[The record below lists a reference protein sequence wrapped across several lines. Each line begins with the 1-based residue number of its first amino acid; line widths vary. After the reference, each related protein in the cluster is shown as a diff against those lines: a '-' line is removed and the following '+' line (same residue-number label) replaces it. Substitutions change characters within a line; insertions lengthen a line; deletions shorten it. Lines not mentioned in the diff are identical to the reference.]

1 LTEEP
6 TGSNRYFG
14 TLSDGIA
21 AGGLVLVIGV
31 VSVVLLVVGVVGS
44 VVYIHRDSSDAL
56 TTKALT
62 TNNGDPLISDS
73 ERAKVKAVAE
83 QFCLRMD
90 DVDTSDPEAYTKNV
104 KELLTTKLKAAF
116 DQQFD
121 AVNKLETDKTVKGV
135 GTVLASGIADIDP
148 DSATVL
154 VAHDTAVTSSSGDV
168 QRHARWTVSLR
179 KINGRWLVDNWN
191 PAS

>member
-1 LTEEP
+1 MEDP
-6 TGSNRYFG
+6 TGTSRRP
-14 TLSDGIA
+14 TLLIVGIIA
-21 AGGLVLVIGV
+21 
-31 VSVVLLVVGVVGS
+31 SVLLALGVTGS
-44 VVYIHRDSSDAL
+44 IVYGVRASSDSL

-73 ERAKVKAVAE
+73 ERARVKAIAE

-90 DVDTSDPEAYTKNV
+90 DVDGSDPDGYTKRV

-116 DQQFD
+116 DQQFG
-121 AVNKLETDKTVKGV
+121 AVQKLDTDTTVKGV
-135 GTVLASGIADIDP
+135 GTILASGIADIDP

-154 VAHDTAVTSSSGDV
+154 VAHDTAVTSSSGNV
-168 QRHARWTVSLR
+168 LRHARWTVTLR
-179 KINGRWLVDNWN
+179 KIDGHWLVDNWN

>member
-1 LTEEP
+1 MEEP
-6 TGSNRYFG
+6 TGENRR
-14 TLSDGIA
+14 
-21 AGGLVLVIGV
+21 AGLLVAGVVASLLLALGV
-31 VSVVLLVVGVVGS
+31 VSS
-44 VVYIHRDSSDAL
+44 VVYIHRDNSNDL
-56 TTKALT
+56 TTRALT
-62 TNNGDPLISDS
+62 TNDGDPLISDS

-90 DVDTSDPEAYTKNV
+90 GVDASNPDAYTARV

-116 DQQFD
+116 DQQFG

-135 GTVLASGIADIDP
+135 GTVLASGVADIDP

-154 VAHDTAVTSSSGDV
+154 VAHDTAVTSSSGNV

-179 KINGRWLVDNWN
+179 KVDGRWLVDNWN

>member
-1 LTEEP
+1 MEAP
-6 TGSNRYFG
+6 TGNGRGSV
-14 TLSDGIA
+14 TLA
-21 AGGLVLVIGV
+21 AGIVAALLLAIGV
-31 VSVVLLVVGVVGS
+31 TGS
-44 VVYIHRDSSDAL
+44 VVYAVRDAHDDL

-62 TNNGDPLISDS
+62 TNNGDPLISDA

-90 DVDTSDPEAYTKNV
+90 DVDASNPEAYTK
-104 KELLTTKLKAAF
+104 KIKAMLTTKLKAAF
-116 DQQFD
+116 DEQFG
-121 AVNKLETDKTVKGV
+121 AVQRLETDKTVKGV
-135 GTVLASGIADIDP
+135 GTILASGVADIDP

-154 VAHDTAVTSSSGDV
+154 VAHDTTVTSKDGNL

-179 KINGRWLVDNWN
+179 KVDGRWLVDNWT

>member
-1 LTEEP
+1 MEEP
-6 TGSNRYFG
+6 TGNNRSFR
-14 TLSDGIA
+14 TLADGVA
-21 AGGLVLVIGV
+21 SSGLLLVAGLVAA
-31 VSVVLLVVGVVGS
+31 LLLGVGVTAS
-44 VVYIHRDSSDAL
+44 VVYIHRDSSDGL

-62 TNNGDPLISDS
+62 TNNGDPLISDG

-90 DVDTSDPEAYTKNV
+90 DIDASDPEAYTSKV

-116 DQQFD
+116 DQQFG
-121 AVNKLETDKTVKGV
+121 AVNKLETDKSVKGV
-135 GTVLASGIADIDP
+135 GTILASGVADIDP

-154 VAHDTAVTSSSGDV
+154 VAHDTAVTSSSGNV

-179 KINGRWLVDNWN
+179 KIDGRWLVDNWN